1 MDRASPPLAG
11 REGGLPFLQLAEA
24 SYLGQLYRTYLLCEQ
39 GDELLLIDQHAAHER
54 VVFERLRAA
63 HRQAPLSSQ
72 RLLFPVSLEFDAR
85 RVALIGECERELS
98 NLGFELQPFGGRSFA
113 LLAAPD
119 LGSYGRGAGSLR
131 DPEALLRQVLDD
143 LEEHGR
149 SETLAARTDLLLA
162 TMACHSAVRAGDVL
176 DEAKVRGLL
185 SAMDEVHY
193 SPYCPHGRP
202 VLVRLPRA
210 ELERRFG
217 RA

>member
-1 MDRASPPLAG
+1 M
-11 REGGLPFLQLAEA
+11 
-24 SYLGQLYRTYLLCEQ
+24 
-39 GDELLLIDQHAAHER
+39 
-54 VVFERLRAA
+54 VFERLRAA
-63 HRQAPLSSQ
+63 HRQAPLAAQ

-85 RVALIGECERELS
+85 RVALIGEFASELTS
-98 NLGFELQPFGGRSFA
+98 LGFELQPFGGRSFA

-119 LGSYGRGAGSLR
+119 LGSYGRGAAGLR

-202 VLVRLPRA
+202 VLVRLSRG